1 MKLDVAVIPDGISF
15 RPLTYIFIRPR
26 YFIGQKED
34 AKLNGLSLQDKDS
47 HRIDLRILGSTYTR
61 DCFIEQLNL
70 MCCEL
75 INTLAGVYFS

>member
-34 AKLNGLSLQDKDS
+34 AKLNGLSLQDTDG
-47 HRIDLRILGSTYTR
+47 HRIDLRKLEVRTPVIVS
-61 DCFIEQLNL
+61 
-70 MCCEL
+70 
-75 INTLAGVYFS
+75 